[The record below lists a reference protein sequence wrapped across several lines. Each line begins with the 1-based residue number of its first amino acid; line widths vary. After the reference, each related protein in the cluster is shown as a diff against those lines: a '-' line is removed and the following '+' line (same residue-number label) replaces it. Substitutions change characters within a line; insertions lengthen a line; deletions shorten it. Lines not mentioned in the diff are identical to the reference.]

1 MAVSRIACVD
11 VPAFPL
17 QLVRRVHPEWRGRA
31 VVVVDRD
38 SPRGLV
44 LWANE
49 QARKVGILP
58 GVRYAAGLSL
68 DADLRATVVP
78 EAMLVEA
85 IGELTEL
92 LRRYSPTVEPSPVDA
107 EPGLFW
113 LDAEGLSLLYPS
125 LAVWGEA
132 VRAALGSVQLRCGI
146 AVGYSRFGSY
156 VTARARAGRDLV
168 VWQSL
173 DDEQRAAAR
182 VPLHRTG
189 LDPVSRDALT
199 QLGIET
205 VGQLASLP
213 AAGLRRRFGAVVHRL
228 HQQCSGTLDEPLT
241 PALPEERFEKRLDF
255 DDAVADRE
263 ALGFFVKQ
271 LLDPLLARLASR
283 GQALLELT
291 LVFTLERASPR
302 TEMLRP
308 AVATLDLPQLH
319 GLVRLR
325 LESTPFDAGATSIE
339 LRVLGQKATREQLTL
354 FFEAKDRLKQ
364 RDRPA
369 GDRAL
374 ARLRASL
381 GDQAVVTARL
391 RAGHLPEA
399 AFSWVPL
406 DKLVDPQPRRVLA
419 PPVVRRMSTRP
430 EVLPPRPRHEPD
442 GWMLRGLANG
452 PVEKLT
458 GPFCVSGGWWNT
470 TEVRRDYYFA
480 SLSHGDLCWIYFDHR
495 RRRWYL
501 HGEVA

>member
-1 MAVSRIACVD
+1 MATTRIACVD

-17 QLVRRVHPEWRGRA
+17 QLVRRAHPEWRGRA

-49 QARKVGILP
+49 QARKVGVLP
-58 GVRYAAGLSL
+58 GLRYAAGLSL

-78 EAMLVEA
+78 EAVLALA
-85 IGELTEL
+85 ISELTEV
-92 LRRYSPTVEPSPVDA
+92 LRRFSPTVEPSPIDA
-107 EPGLFW
+107 DPGLFW

-125 LAVWGEA
+125 LAAWGEA
-132 VRAALGSVQLRCGI
+132 VRGALTTVQLRSGM
-146 AVGYSRFGSY
+146 AVGYTRFGSY

-173 DDEQRAAAR
+173 EDERRATAR
-182 VPLHRTG
+182 VPLHRTS
-189 LDPVSRDALT
+189 LDPASREALT
-199 QLGIET
+199 QLGVDT
-205 VGQLASLP
+205 VGQLANLP

-241 PALPEERFEKRLDF
+241 PALSEERFEKRLDF

-291 LVFTLERASPR
+291 LVFTLERAAPR
-302 TEMLRP
+302 TETLRP
-308 AVATLDLPQLH
+308 AVATLDSPQLH

-325 LESTPFDAGATSIE
+325 LESAPFDAGATSIE
-339 LRVLGQKATREQLTL
+339 LRVLGQKATREQLAL
-354 FFEAKDRLKQ
+354 FFDGKDRAR

-374 ARLRASL
+374 ARLRAAL
-381 GDQAVVTARL
+381 GDRAVVTARL
-391 RAGHLPEA
+391 REGHLPEA
-399 AFSWVPL
+399 AFSWTPL
-406 DKLVDPQPRRVLA
+406 ERLVDPQPRRVLS
-419 PPVVRRMSTRP
+419 PPVVRRLRGKP
-430 EVLPPRPRHEPD
+430 EALPPRPRHEPD
-442 GWMLRGLANG
+442 GWMLRGLAHG
-452 PVEKLT
+452 PVEKLS
-458 GPFCVSGGWWNT
+458 GPFCISGGWWNT
-470 TEVRRDYYFA
+470 AEVRRDYYFA

-495 RRRWYL
+495 RKRWYL